1 MENIFIQIFSVSL
14 RKIFHSGYFP
24 INQMELRDQVIA
36 TSLRQFLKYGIKKVT
51 VGKLI
56 EPMGISTKTV
66 YKHFGNKEDLL
77 KHCLLLHY
85 SELAKRYNNI
95 GIENKNP
102 VAAIC
107 ELWHNAINLDFG
119 VNHLFYHDL
128 NYYYP
133 QLQDAVLRK
142 FFKKNFSEVHHI
154 VVSGIEQG
162 YFRDD
167 IVAEIIP
174 EVIGVLYSSITR
186 TGQFKKF
193 KLSAT
198 DLMHNT
204 IDAYLRGICTE
215 KGLKEIKK
223 ITKS

>member
-1 MENIFIQIFSVSL
+1 
-14 RKIFHSGYFP
+14 
-24 INQMELRDQVIA
+24 MELRDQIIA
-36 TSLRQFLKYGIKKVT
+36 TSLRQFLKYGIKRVT

-66 YKHFGNKEDLL
+66 YKYFWTKEDLL

-85 SELAKRYNNI
+85 SELAKQFGNL

-102 VAAIC
+102 VAAIF
-107 ELWHNAINLDFG
+107 ELWYNAIDLDFG
-119 VNHLFYHDL
+119 VNYLFYHDL

-142 FFKKNFSEVHHI
+142 FFGKNFSEMRHI
-154 VVSGIEQG
+154 VVSGINQG

-167 IVAEIIP
+167 IVAKIIP

-193 KLSAT
+193 KLSAAE
-198 DLMHNT
+198 LMHNT
-204 IDAYLRGICTE
+204 IDAYLRGICTD
-215 KGLKEIKK
+215 KGLKELKK
-223 ITKS
+223 ITPP